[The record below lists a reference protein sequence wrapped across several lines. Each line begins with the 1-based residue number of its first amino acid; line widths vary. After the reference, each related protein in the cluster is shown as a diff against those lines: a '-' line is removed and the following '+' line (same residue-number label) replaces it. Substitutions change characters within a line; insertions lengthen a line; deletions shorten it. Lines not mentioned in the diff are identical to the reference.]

1 MTRHLLLG
9 AAFLTS
15 CAHGVPVA
23 APAPCPPSPGPD
35 RLRASVF
42 IDARRVADAVPVVLT
57 AADPETYDF
66 VGDPPPAVRDLPVA
80 RIDLI
85 QFVSGDA
92 ARLEHGA
99 CPGMVAVLITTR
111 HGR

>member
-1 MTRHLLLG
+1 MTRRLPLATALLVG
-9 AAFLTS
+9 CARAA
-15 CAHGVPVA
+15 AVPTPV
-23 APAPCPPSPGPD
+23 PCPPIPAPGQ
-35 RLRASVF
+35 LLASVF
-42 IDARRVADAVPVVLT
+42 LDARRVADGVAVALT
-57 AADPETYDF
+57 ATDPETYDF

-92 ARLEHGA
+92 ARLDHGA

-111 HGR
+111 PGR